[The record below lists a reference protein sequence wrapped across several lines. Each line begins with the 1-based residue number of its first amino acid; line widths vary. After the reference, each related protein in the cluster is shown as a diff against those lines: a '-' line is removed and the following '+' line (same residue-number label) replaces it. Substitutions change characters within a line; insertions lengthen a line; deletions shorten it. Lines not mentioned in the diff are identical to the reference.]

1 MAEKKY
7 KLPTLQPKG
16 SVIERGHKHLRGK
29 EKSLAQRI
37 NELEQELMPGNIADK
52 TYGDDVPGTLST
64 EKEFELI
71 DRIRRDRYGD
81 PMKSPTKYLRKL
93 EEEKRRQRMINRDY
107 HRTLDH
113 LYDKTI
119 DPDAVMRGR
128 SFNTLYDQGSRA
140 DDIFDDQRD
149 LIDSSYGGR
158 STLKRTSP
166 RPKPKP
172 RPTPLSP
179 APFKKGGK
187 VKSYK
192 KGGKVRG
199 AGIAKRGTRKCKMR

>member
-1 MAEKKY
+1 
-7 KLPTLQPKG
+7 
-16 SVIERGHKHLRGK
+16 
-29 EKSLAQRI
+29 
-37 NELEQELMPGNIADK
+37 
-52 TYGDDVPGTLST
+52 
-64 EKEFELI
+64 
-71 DRIRRDRYGD
+71 
-81 PMKSPTKYLRKL
+81 
-93 EEEKRRQRMINRDY
+93 MINRDY

-166 RPKPKP
+166 TPRPKP

>member
-16 SVIERGHKHLRGK
+16 SVIERGPKKFRGI

-37 NELEQELMPGNIADK
+37 NELEQELMPANIADK
-52 TYGDDVPGTLST
+52 TYGDDGILNTK
-64 EKEFELI
+64 KELELE

-93 EEEKRRQRMINRDY
+93 EEEKRRQRMIGRDF
-107 HRTLDH
+107 HRTRDH

-128 SFNTLYDQGSRA
+128 SFNTLYDQGLRS
-140 DDIFDDQRD
+140 DDIIDD
-149 LIDSSYGGR
+149 LSDSVYAGR

-166 RPKPKP
+166 TPRPKP